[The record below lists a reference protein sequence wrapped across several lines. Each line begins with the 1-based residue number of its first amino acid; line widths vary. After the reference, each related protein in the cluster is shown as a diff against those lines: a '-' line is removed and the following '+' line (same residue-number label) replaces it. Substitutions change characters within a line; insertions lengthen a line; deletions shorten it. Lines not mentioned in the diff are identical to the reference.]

1 MTKIKICGMMREQDI
16 LAANEAKPDFVGF
29 IMVDWERHYIT
40 EETAKHFKNLLDSN
54 IQAVGAFVDAPI
66 STVIRCLNDGIIDI
80 AQLHGNE
87 SDDYVKQV
95 KKETGKTIFKAG
107 GIKTIDD
114 IQKLV
119 KSSAD
124 YILLDTPG
132 GCTGNSFDWNLIKG
146 IERPYILAGGLNI
159 DNLSDAINRFHPYA
173 VDLSSGAE
181 TNKMKDPE
189 KMKKLVQIAR
199 SIK

>member
-66 STVIRCLNDGIIDI
+66 NTVIRCLNDGIIDI

-159 DNLSDAINRFHPYA
+159 DNLADAINRFHPYA

>member
-16 LAANEAKPDFVGF
+16 LAANEARPDYVGF

-40 EETAKHFKNLLDSN
+40 EETARHFKSMLSPE

-66 STVIRCLNDGIIDI
+66 DTVIHRLNSNIIDV

-87 SDDYVKQV
+87 SDEYVKTV
-95 KKETGKTIFKAG
+95 MKETGKTVVKACG
-107 GIKTIDD
+107 VKSQAD
-114 IQKLV
+114 IQRIL
-119 KSSAD
+119 KSNAD

-132 GCTGNSFDWNLIKG
+132 GCTGTSFDWNLIQH
-146 IERPYILAGGLNI
+146 INRPYFLAGGLNI
-159 DNLSDAINRFHPYA
+159 ENIADAIKQFHPYA

-181 TNKMKDPE
+181 TNKEKDPE
-189 KMKKLVQIAR
+189 KMKKLVEIVR